1 MPFVTFN
8 HNGGRTGNIL
18 FQYLM
23 CKLISLKF
31 DHTYICKTEFIEDT
45 CMIVNEE
52 NIDSVLKG
60 EYKDICSTDII
71 VIGYFQKSDLFM
83 DDREQLLQII
93 YDDTNRDYWNINN
106 HKTCIRDFITAKHSI
121 SLNETDIVLSL
132 RLDDFIQLP
141 CESSDIIPPSVYLS
155 ILNSIDMN
163 NKRLF
168 IVCDKL
174 SMDWEFKYVKHFDK
188 YNPILIQNSLL
199 HDCAL
204 MIDCNTLIHSN
215 STLCWLMSFLSKNK
229 TKRYIIN
236 TNFYRGQL
244 LKKIDFNDE
253 LFNVKPLLHSEVYNL
268 KTSYTNIFPMPYCIP
283 DECIV
288 QTIQEK
294 TQLMASLIP
303 GNSSTYI
310 FDNTQENE
318 YNEMY
323 RNARFAVTT
332 AKGGWD
338 CLRHY
343 EILANGCIPVFDNIH
358 MCPTHTLTSF
368 PKELIMKTNN
378 LFSNWQNTEK
388 DNNEYNKISTEMLE
402 YTKNNCSSSANA
414 KYFFDVLN
422 KNKNL
427 NKTSFKNI
435 LLITCHPGVNYS
447 RELLWIGIK
456 RQIQSSGGIAVEY
469 PKIDYLY
476 KEYESSSTLYGN
488 GFTYSKRLN
497 NDYNFSDSEM
507 IEKIKN
513 KCWDLV
519 IFGKVGP
526 DELELGTIPKLPLWD
541 VVKDHYGPNEIVF
554 LYGGDGQQNMRTTN
568 KYSNHLLYHSLFGTC
583 FVRELLI

>member
-23 CKLISLKF
+23 CKLIHLKF
-31 DHTYICKTEFIEDT
+31 GHKYICKTEFSGDDFVT
-45 CMIVNEE
+45 VNEE
-52 NIDSVLKG
+52 NINSFLK
-60 EYKDICSTDII
+60 YDCKDICSKDI
-71 VIGYFQKSDLFM
+71 VLVGYFQKSDFFI
-83 DDREQLLQII
+83 DYREQLLELI
-93 YDDTNRDYWNINN
+93 YHDTNTDFWNINN
-106 HKTCIRDFITAKHSI
+106 TKTFVRDFITSKHSI
-121 SLNETDIVLSL
+121 SLNETDVVLSL

-141 CESSDIIPPSVYLS
+141 RESSDIIPPLFYLS

-163 NKRLF
+163 NRRLY

-174 SMDWEFKYVKHFDK
+174 TMDWEFKYVKHF
-188 YNPILIQNSLL
+188 YRFNPILIQNNLL

-204 MIDCNTLIHSN
+204 MRDCKTLIHSN
-215 STLCWLMSFLSKNK
+215 STLCWFMSFLSKNK
-229 TKRYIIN
+229 TKRYILN
-236 TNFYRGQL
+236 TNFYQGQS
-244 LKKIDFNDE
+244 LKKIE
-253 LFNVKPLLHSEVYNL
+253 LMDDLLNVKPLLHSEVYNL
-268 KTSYTNIFPMPYCIP
+268 KTNYSNIFPISYCIP

-288 QTIQEK
+288 DTIQEK
-294 TQLMASLIP
+294 TQLIASLIP
-303 GNSSTYI
+303 GNSSTYT
-310 FDNTQENE
+310 FDSTQENE

-323 RNARFAVTT
+323 RNARFGVTT

-343 EILANGCIPVFDNIH
+343 EILANGCVPIFDNIQ

-368 PKELIMKTNN
+368 PKELIIRANNTLIQWQDYNDYNN
-378 LFSNWQNTEK
+378 LSSEILQH
-388 DNNEYNKISTEMLE
+388 
-402 YTKNNCSSSANA
+402 TKKNCSTSANA
-414 KYFFDVLN
+414 NNFLN
-422 KNKNL
+422 IL
-427 NKTSFKNI
+427 KNI
-435 LLITCHPGVNYS
+435 NDKPIQNVLLITCHPGVNYL

-456 RQIQSSGGIAVEY
+456 RKIQSYGGIAVEY

-476 KEYESSSTLYGN
+476 KDYEHSGTLYGN

-497 NDYNFSDSEM
+497 NDYNLCDSEI

-513 KCWDLV
+513 KFWDVV

-541 VVKDHYGPNEIVF
+541 VVKDNYTPNEIVF
-554 LYGGDGQQNMRTTN
+554 LYGGDGQQNMRVN
-568 KYSNHLLYHSLFGTC
+568 NGYSNHLLYHSLFGTC